1 MRIAVIGGIGVGK
14 STVSEILK
22 EYGFR
27 TYSADKINASLL
39 ETNEYLEEIEKVFPE
54 VFVDDVFDKQKL
66 INEVFDNKEKL
77 EMLNKISHPR
87 ICQSIVDYAKDDNVV
102 IEIPLIDKT
111 GLEKYFDVIILVR
124 SAMRYRLK
132 RLAERGLTQDL
143 SKRIISE
150 QPNDRTLKQ
159 YATHEII
166 NNGSIEDIR
175 RRIKILGFLDIK

>member
-22 EYGFR
+22 EYGFK
-27 TYSADKINASLL
+27 TYSADKINTSLL
-39 ETNEYLEEIEKVFPE
+39 EIKKVFPE
-54 VFVDDVFDKQKL
+54 VFINGEFDKEKL
-66 INEVFDNKEKL
+66 RYEVFDNKEKL
-77 EMLNKISHPR
+77 EMLNEISHPR
-87 ICQSIVDYAKDDNVV
+87 ICQSIIDYAKDDNVV

-132 RLAERGLTQDL
+132 RLADRGLTQDL

-150 QPNDRTLKQ
+150 QPNDRALKQ
-159 YATHEII
+159 YATHEVV
-166 NNGSIEDIR
+166 NNGSIEDIK
-175 RRIKILGFLDIK
+175 RRIKILGFLNIK

>member
-22 EYGFR
+22 EYEFR

-39 ETNEYLEEIEKVFPE
+39 ETKEYLEEIKKVFPE
-54 VFVDDVFDKQKL
+54 VFVNGEFDKEKL
-66 INEVFDNKEKL
+66 RYEVFDNKEKL
-77 EMLNKISHPR
+77 EMLNEISHPM
-87 ICQSIVDYAKDDNVV
+87 ICQSIIDYAKADNVV

-159 YATHEII
+159 YATHEIV

-175 RRIKILGFLDIK
+175 RRIKILGFLNIK